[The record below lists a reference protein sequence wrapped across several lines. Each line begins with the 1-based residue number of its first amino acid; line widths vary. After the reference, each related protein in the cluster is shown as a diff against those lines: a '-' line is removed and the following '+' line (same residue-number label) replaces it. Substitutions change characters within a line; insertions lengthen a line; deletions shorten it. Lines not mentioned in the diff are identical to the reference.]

1 MYIAVFEFVAIAAQA
16 TFGLK
21 PNNRAYCAPRTF
33 ATRITI
39 IIYKQTYTHTKH
51 R

>member
-1 MYIAVFEFVAIAAQA
+1 MCMHIAVFEFVASAAQA

-21 PNNRAYCAPRTF
+21 PNNKAYCAPRTF

-39 IIYKQTYTHTKH
+39 IIYKQTYIQT
-51 R
+51 